1 MSTTATIS
9 HGRTS
14 KRTFAR
20 HYGEMLLA
28 MFAGMAVFGGLGELA
43 FSAAGSSASDQSG
56 GLRVTLMGT
65 YMTVAMVAWMA
76 YRGHS
81 RARNAEMAGSMI
93 VPTAIA
99 AALAW
104 AGVLGASGGLA
115 VQHVVMLPAML
126 AVMLW
131 RYEEYAAHH

>member
-9 HGRTS
+9 HHSTS
-14 KRTFAR
+14 KRIFAR

-28 MFAGMAVFGGLGELA
+28 MFAGMAVLGGLAELA

-56 GLRVTLMGT
+56 GLQVTLMGA

-76 YRGHS
+76 YRGHT
-81 RARNAEMAGSMI
+81 RRQNAEMAASMV
-93 VPTAIA
+93 VPTVVA
-99 AALAW
+99 AALSW
-104 AGVLGASGGLA
+104 AGALDASGGMAL
-115 VQHVVMLPAML
+115 QHVVMLPAML

-131 RYEEYAAHH
+131 RYEDYAAHH